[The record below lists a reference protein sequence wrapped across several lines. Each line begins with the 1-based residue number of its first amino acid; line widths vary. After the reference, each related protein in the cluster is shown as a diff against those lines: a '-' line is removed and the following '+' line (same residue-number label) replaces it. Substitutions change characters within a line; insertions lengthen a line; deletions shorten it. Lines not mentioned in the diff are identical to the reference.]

1 MLLNDE
7 NDKKPIIEYPCEW
20 TYRIIGNNINKMV
33 EAVEN
38 AVSGMEYDLQAS
50 NISQKGSYFSISLKV
65 MVDNQV
71 IRDIIYE
78 KINNHENVKMVL

>member
-1 MLLNDE
+1 MLMNEE
-7 NDKKPIIEYPCEW
+7 NGKHPQIIYPCEW
-20 TYRIIGNNINKMV
+20 SYRIIGDNINKMV

>member
-1 MLLNDE
+1 
-7 NDKKPIIEYPCEW
+7 
-20 TYRIIGNNINKMV
+20 MV